1 MLSERGFNPY
11 IHIKIHTVM
20 YDVLFHVRSEM
31 ERLVITHSNITTTV
45 EMLLKLLNTKFLN

>member
-1 MLSERGFNPY
+1 
-11 IHIKIHTVM
+11 M